1 MQKSWFLC
9 LLLLSTNCDWK
20 KPARSDTAVVSN
32 VKYNS
37 RNKLTK
43 VVLNNLHELDFSYNS
58 SGSLVDLHF
67 GQGSVSYGYENGGN
81 RLWIKDQTGATEY
94 YRDELGRV
102 SDAVWRHGHWRL
114 IHYDHDSR
122 GRIAGISVYDLDSA
136 LRTGSGGAELKV
148 LDRGLPDRSADWR
161 ERRQA
166 VASLLTRLEKTQP
179 EYRVLYQH
187 DLLNR
192 VTAMQTPWG
201 YVNYDWHKESREV
214 ERRQPNGLTS
224 TWKFDDMGHLVG
236 LRHVS
241 PDGHEIVEYRY
252 VYTDSGRLLRS
263 EETQGGTV
271 TVLEYRRD
279 AQGRTCEALPGADLS
294 SPCKNDANLRPLEAG
309 GASLG
314 WDPNGSL
321 SRRTDPRETA
331 TFDYDD
337 AGRPSRARAQNLD
350 VSFSFDGDGRLVSS
364 GDRGK
369 TRTYFPDP
377 TYAGAEPWME
387 WDESGALAVTR
398 YADSAPY
405 CEVDASGQV
414 RFLLRDGAHARSDA
428 AAILRQEQSRPRP
441 ITCPPGR
448 GIARRPDA
456 RLVSFWHRPVT
467 EQHS

>member
-314 WDPNGSL
+314 WTRMAPCPGAPTRA
-321 SRRTDPRETA
+321 RRQRSITTTPAGLRGREHRTSMFHFPSTA
-331 TFDYDD
+331 T
-337 AGRPSRARAQNLD
+337 AGSYPAATGVRRALISRTLLMPAPSRGWSGMRAARW
-350 VSFSFDGDGRLVSS
+350 R
-364 GDRGK
+364 
-369 TRTYFPDP
+369 
-377 TYAGAEPWME
+377 
-387 WDESGALAVTR
+387 
-398 YADSAPY
+398 
-405 CEVDASGQV
+405 
-414 RFLLRDGAHARSDA
+414 
-428 AAILRQEQSRPRP
+428 
-441 ITCPPGR
+441 
-448 GIARRPDA
+448 
-456 RLVSFWHRPVT
+456 
-467 EQHS
+467 